1 MIALPFVVLGDH
13 AGYEIVHP
21 MAVVILGGLVTSI
34 LLSLFLMPTL
44 YSRFGA
50 GTQASAAAEAEL
62 LQRWAG
68 TEPEP
73 VGERHAR

>member
-1 MIALPFVVLGDH
+1 
-13 AGYEIVHP
+13 
-21 MAVVILGGLVTSI
+21 VILGGLVTSI

-68 TEPEP
+68 TEPEH

>member
-1 MIALPFVVLGDH
+1 
-13 AGYEIVHP
+13 
-21 MAVVILGGLVTSI
+21 
-34 LLSLFLMPTL
+34 MPTL

-68 TEPEP
+68 AETEQVVEKGGEP
-73 VGERHAR
+73 SAR